1 VREWLA
7 MPLPIPTGE
16 HVRAI
21 ESAAEIF
28 LELAKRTSEFMVVG
42 PDETAI
48 RRALFD
54 LDAAVL
60 RLYNLPPALERELL
74 SIFHDV
80 ERPGVGCTFRGYP
93 PGWSSRPAEP
103 STELPDD
110 DRPIWERIA
119 DLAATLPDEAIS
131 GLPTDGA
138 SQLDHYLYGAPKR
151 TP

>member
-1 VREWLA
+1 
-7 MPLPIPTGE
+7 MPLPVPTRE
-16 HVRAI
+16 QAREI
-21 ESAAEIF
+21 DTAAEAY
-28 LELAKRTSEFMVVG
+28 LVLARRTTEFMPIGV
-42 PDETAI
+42 DEHAI
-48 RRALFD
+48 RRALLD

-60 RLYNLPPALERELL
+60 RLYNLPIALEREVLA
-74 SIFHDV
+74 IFDGV

-93 PGWSSRPAEP
+93 PGWTSRPTEP
-103 STELPDD
+103 STVLPDD

-119 DLAATLPDEAIS
+119 ELAASLPEEAIA